1 MMRIAQR
8 LATLL
13 LLAGCA
19 GFPGASVD
27 IEEERR
33 LAQDN
38 PLSDQSLNEIMLT
51 VAGAEEAV
59 TFFRDQLAEN
69 PTDPTLRR
77 GYAQSLYRNRQFPE
91 ASFVYR
97 SLVEDDQARPVDRVN
112 YALALTR
119 LEQWDEAEAQL
130 ALLTPDLRSS
140 RRSLVQALIADHR
153 EDWDSADAAYAE
165 AQTLAPQP
173 ATILNN
179 WGVSRMARGDFLAAQ
194 RSFEEAL
201 IFDPNLFSAK
211 NNLAIAYGL
220 QRRYRLPLVT
230 LNNEERAVLLHNL
243 AVLALR
249 QGDVDIGRGLLEQ
262 SLATHPQ
269 YYAPAADKLA
279 ALNGSA
285 P

>member
-1 MMRIAQR
+1 MVRSALC
-8 LATLL
+8 LAAL

-19 GFPGASVD
+19 DFQSANVD

-33 LAQDN
+33 IAEDN
-38 PLSDQSLNEIMLT
+38 PLTEQSMNEIMLT

-59 TFFRDQLAEN
+59 AFFRNQLAEDPDN
-69 PTDPTLRR
+69 PLLRR
-77 GYAQSLYRNRQFPE
+77 SYAESLYRNRQFAE

-97 SLVEDDQARPVDRVN
+97 SLVEDDEALPGDRVN

-119 LEQWDEAEAQL
+119 LEQWDEAEAQV
-130 ALLTPDLRSS
+130 ALLPPDMRSA
-140 RRSLVQALIADHR
+140 RRSLVTALIADQR
-153 EDWDSADAAYAE
+153 EDWDAADAAYAE
-165 AQTLAPQP
+165 AQSLAPQP

-211 NNLAIAYGL
+211 NNLAISFGL
-220 QRRYRLPLVT
+220 QRRYRLPVVT
-230 LNNEERAVLLHNL
+230 LSNEEKAVLLHNL
-243 AVLALR
+243 GVIALR
-249 QGDVDIGRGLLEQ
+249 QGDRDIGKGLLEQ

-279 ALNGSA
+279 ALGGSSL
-285 P
+285 